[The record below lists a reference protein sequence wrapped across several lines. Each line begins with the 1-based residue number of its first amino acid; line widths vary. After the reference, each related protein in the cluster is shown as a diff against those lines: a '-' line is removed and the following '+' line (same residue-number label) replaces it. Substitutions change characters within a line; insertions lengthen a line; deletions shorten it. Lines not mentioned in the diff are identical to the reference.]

1 MTGGGLSRSLSD
13 LSRERGGG
21 AGLDPRME
29 SGNVPP
35 APRPREDAGGR
46 TPRAGV
52 GETSVACCVGGSP
65 NAPGGTVAD
74 NAGDD
79 DAEVGVPRDGVE
91 GRLGIDADVDV
102 DGEEEDGGGNGDRVR
117 RT

>member
-1 MTGGGLSRSLSD
+1 
-13 LSRERGGG
+13 
-21 AGLDPRME
+21 ME

-35 APRPREDAGGR
+35 APRPREDAGGSTPGR
-46 TPRAGV
+46 TGV
-52 GETSVACCVGGSP
+52 GETSVACCVRGSP
-65 NAPGGTVAD
+65 SAPGGTVVD
-74 NAGDD
+74 VAGDD
-79 DAEVGVPRDGVE
+79 DAEVPRDGVE